1 MNYPEGLKYSKTHEW
16 VKMLD
21 TYSCLIGITDFAQSE
36 LGDVVFIN
44 LPKIGDEVVKNDVL
58 CDVESVKA
66 VSDIISPVS
75 GTITEVNEGL
85 VDDPQKLNED
95 PFGSWIV
102 KVEKIEASLELMDAV
117 LYEEFVKSE
126 EV

>member
-85 VDDPQKLNED
+85 VDAPQKLNED

-102 KVEKIEASLELMDAV
+102 KVEKIEASLELMDAA